1 MNQMDIFAIQNLEK
15 TLTEKYPAGI
25 PRHQIGKATGN
36 LLHPRTVANLD
47 SLGKGI
53 NGRFRCGRAVV
64 YPVKEVV
71 QFIQARTAA
80 VEA

>member
-1 MNQMDIFAIQNLEK
+1 MNDKTLQELEK
-15 TLTEKYPAGI
+15 ILTEKFPAGV
-25 PRHQIGKATGN
+25 PRPQIGNATGH
-36 LLHPRTVANLD
+36 LLHPRTQANLD
-47 SLGKGI
+47 CLGIGI
-53 NGRFRCGRAVV
+53 KGRFRCGRVVV

>member
-1 MNQMDIFAIQNLEK
+1 MDTFAIQSLEK
-15 TLTEKYPAGI
+15 NLTEKYPAGI

-53 NGRFRCGRAVV
+53 SGRFRCGRSVV

-71 QFIQARTAA
+71 QFIQARTTA

>member
-1 MNQMDIFAIQNLEK
+1 
-15 TLTEKYPAGI
+15 
-25 PRHQIGKATGN
+25 
-36 LLHPRTVANLD
+36 LHPRTVANLD